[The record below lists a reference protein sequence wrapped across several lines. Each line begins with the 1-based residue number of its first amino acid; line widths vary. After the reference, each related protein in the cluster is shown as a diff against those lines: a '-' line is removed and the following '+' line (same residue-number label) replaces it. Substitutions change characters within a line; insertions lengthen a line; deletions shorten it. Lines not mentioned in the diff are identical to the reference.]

1 MIKYMNF
8 FTQKTIILEDG
19 TKIVYK
25 NELSPLGFLNIY
37 PFVEKINAASPS
49 QDSSGQ
55 NQNQNR
61 PRFKNQKK
69 TDFTMG
75 ATRSKTLIQKH
86 QKKGEN
92 PAPISDIPENP
103 EENQEKEV
111 STIDGWDMNQI
122 MEMLP
127 FFSALFEDL
136 VIQPKFTKEEWLK
149 NVPFRVY
156 YEMIQKMNITEI
168 LDTFLSV
175 AGDHTSHFLD

>member
-37 PFVEKINAASPS
+37 PFVEKINATSPN

-55 NQNQNR
+55 NQHQL
-61 PRFKNQKK
+61 RFKNQKK
-69 TDFTMG
+69 ADFTIG

-92 PAPISDIPENP
+92 PAPISDIPKNP
-103 EENQEKEV
+103 ENQEKEV
-111 STIDGWDMNQI
+111 STIDGWDMDQI

-149 NVPFRVY
+149 NIPFQVY
-156 YEMIQKMNITEI
+156 YEMIQKMNIPEI
-168 LDTFLSV
+168 LNTFLSV